1 MRSNKIQREYIT
13 AKALVE
19 MLEQQ
24 MEQMERAYIS
34 AHGIVN
40 PDGTTPKL
48 IYCIT
53 DDSAFDKANEEFSA
67 QVAACGLEAE
77 YNTAQDA
84 LRAAEDRLIRYGLSI
99 APAGVLATLEKGV
112 KANCTIRQKLI
123 DLVLRL
129 DVSTVPQRYYS
140 NHQNWRHTAGRG
152 AFSAAEAPKTQE
164 ALMAFKFLGQRQLG
178 KLPSRWVST
187 ILMVAID
194 AEQVLNTGEAALP
207 GCKAPHRQRN
217 SGFGGR
223 GRSRFPWRDGG

>member
-53 DDSAFDKANEEFSA
+53 DDSAFDKANEEVSA

-112 KANCTIRQKLI
+112 KANCTIRKKLI

-129 DVSTVPQRYYS
+129 DVSTVPQRY
-140 NHQNWRHTAGRG
+140 
-152 AFSAAEAPKTQE
+152 
-164 ALMAFKFLGQRQLG
+164 
-178 KLPSRWVST
+178 
-187 ILMVAID
+187 
-194 AEQVLNTGEAALP
+194 
-207 GCKAPHRQRN
+207 
-217 SGFGGR
+217 
-223 GRSRFPWRDGG
+223 